1 MMSMLITMI
10 SMVVFATMI
19 IRITMHWITIT
30 MIVTN
35 NDNNDNNDTVAIM
48 ILLSQNKCNLPAVRV
63 SSNRIRASSSAKRH
77 GSQRLSQVKPVERI
91 RGSPDLHAYSAV
103 ESPKKV

>member
-1 MMSMLITMI
+1 MMFMLITMI

-35 NDNNDNNDTVAIM
+35 NDNNDNNDDYKDIAESKQ
-48 ILLSQNKCNLPAVRV
+48 LQP
-63 SSNRIRASSSAKRH
+63 SSCKGFIK
-77 GSQRLSQVKPVERI
+77 
-91 RGSPDLHAYSAV
+91 
-103 ESPKKV
+103 